1 MSKFNRLASFLLQLL
16 LVASLASA
24 EELKDHIE
32 NLDLSRPRT
41 SLEKHQSKEINIT
54 DIIQILE
61 EHEQDLT
68 DLRITQGH
76 TSEVIIGKLKRR
88 IVTKQLGLIRR
99 QHNVRWQ
106 YISKMNYR
114 RFYFA

>member
-41 SLEKHQSKEINIT
+41 SLEKDQSKEINIT

-76 TSEVIIGKLKRR
+76 TSEVTNLE
-88 IVTKQLGLIRR
+88 TSLG
-99 QHNVRWQ
+99 QTNQNVEANRKAVF
-106 YISKMNYR
+106 S
-114 RFYFA
+114 

>member
-1 MSKFNRLASFLLQLL
+1 MSKFNRLASFLLPLL

-76 TSEVIIGKLKRR
+76 TAEVIIGKLKRR
-88 IVTKQLGLIRR
+88 IVTKQLGLTRR
-99 QHNVRWQ
+99 KHNIRWQ
-106 YISKMNYR
+106 YISQMNYW